1 VSGLEGELG
10 NRVQVVRLNVD
21 DEVGQRARVVF
32 GAQKVPTIIL
42 LNADGSEIY
51 RTEGKLPRTQAIRES
66 LSMAA

>member
-1 VSGLEGELG
+1 MSGLEGELG

-32 GAQKVPTIIL
+32 GVQKVPTIIL

-51 RTEGKLPRTQAIRES
+51 RTEGKLPRMQAIRET
-66 LSMAA
+66 LSTAA